1 MLSNLVLV
9 ALVFAVALLSAAP
22 LVGLLRTLRTVFWL
36 GFFMFVFYVFSTPG
50 QPLLAWRGVTI
61 TWEGVLR
68 GATQIYRLCLLV
80 IVSSLL
86 TYTTSPA
93 QLAHGLEATLG
104 PLARLGLP
112 VRELALV
119 MTIAL
124 RFVPTLFD
132 QIDKI
137 TKAQRARGA
146 QFDAWQPWRRIRAWV
161 PTFVPIFVAAF
172 RRANDL
178 ATAMEARGFRGAR
191 HRTHLRQ
198 LRVTRHDLVASLIV
212 IVASLSIVALSR
224 TTWLGQL
231 PF

>member
-1 MLSNLVLV
+1 
-9 ALVFAVALLSAAP
+9 
-22 LVGLLRTLRTVFWL
+22 
-36 GFFMFVFYVFSTPG
+36 
-50 QPLLAWRGVTI
+50 
-61 TWEGVLR
+61 
-68 GATQIYRLCLLV
+68 
-80 IVSSLL
+80 
-86 TYTTSPA
+86 
-93 QLAHGLEATLG
+93 
-104 PLARLGLP
+104 

-146 QFDAWQPWRRIRAWV
+146 DFHAWQPWRRIRAWV

-172 RRANDL
+172 RRADDL
-178 ATAMEARGFRGAR
+178 ATAMEARGFRGAQ

-224 TTWLGQL
+224 TTWLGQHL
-231 PF
+231 F